1 MLDFFPVHI
10 RVLESEH
17 FLSFIYGI
25 IGGYMLGNWKLF
37 AGLLVWC
44 LSYQSVANPYQKLY
58 VFGDSLS
65 DNGKLLSLIQMPP
78 SPYFQGRATNGKV
91 WAEYLG
97 ETLNLTPDFQYNFA
111 YIGAK
116 TDNSN
121 VLDSISPN
129 VAKGLQEEIDD
140 YLSKNN
146 NVLDKDGLYII
157 WAGSNDTLDFAKVA
171 VQMAN
176 NQTLLMTE
184 MQKTIATSIGNL
196 KTAIDKLS
204 NARYLVVMGLPD
216 LGLTPRAIA
225 LGQTASYLMTTL
237 SNQFN
242 QALKEL
248 LKNYPIM
255 YVDVSQMLQSVAAN
269 YAANGFNNVTQSC
282 VVETNWIVQS
292 QCSTPETYLFW
303 DEIHPTTVTHKLI
316 AQYVFEKIN
325 WMRVDLTKG
334 IVVNLPSV
342 VLTNQNNPIGEIYR
356 AQLRYTNT
364 LPSGEL
370 SFEIVPNSLVKNGAN
385 EAFSNANVASY
396 DISTQTL
403 KIIQLEVSSNEF
415 YDAELTLKEGGFI
428 LPLNKLTKKA
438 DEISK

>member
-1 MLDFFPVHI
+1 
-10 RVLESEH
+10 
-17 FLSFIYGI
+17 
-25 IGGYMLGNWKLF
+25 MLGNWRLL
-37 AGLLVWC
+37 AGLLVCC
-44 LSYQSVANPYQKLY
+44 LSYSSVASPYQKLY

-65 DNGKLLSLIQMPP
+65 DNGKLLSLTQMPP

-97 ETLNLTPDFQYNFA
+97 ETLNLPPNFQYNFA

-121 VLDSISPN
+121 VLDSFSPN
-129 VAKGLQEEIDD
+129 IAKGLQEEIDD

-146 NVLDKDGLYII
+146 LDKDGLYII
-157 WAGSNDTLDFAKVA
+157 WAGANDTLDFAKVA

-176 NQTLLMTE
+176 NQTLLITE
-184 MQKTIATSIGNL
+184 MQKTIAASIGNL

-248 LKNYPIM
+248 LKNYPIV
-255 YVDVSQMLQSVAAN
+255 YVDVSQMLQSVIAN

-303 DEIHPTTVTHKLI
+303 DEIHPTTITHKLI

-334 IVVNLPSV
+334 IVVNLPSII
-342 VLTNQNNPIGEIYR
+342 LTNQNNPISEIYR
-356 AQLRYTNT
+356 AQLHYTNT

-370 SFEIVPNSLVKNGAN
+370 NFEIVPNSLVKNGVN
-385 EAFSNANVASY
+385 ETFSNTNIASY

-403 KIIQLEVSSNEF
+403 KITQLEVSSNEF
-415 YDAELTLKEGGFI
+415 YDAELTLKEGRFI
-428 LPLNKLTKKA
+428 LSPNKLIKNSG
-438 DEISK
+438 EISK